1 MSRFNSSRRDPLTP
15 ELFVSKDLYGLKFFN
30 EVEDLV
36 DLDTRF
42 LCTPN
47 ISLID
52 NNTKIVLDFNG
63 CSSTHDKTLLT
74 TILAGISGGTDGI
87 TLSNAKHVDVRTGE
101 ESDLSGTFTYNSNYD
116 STIVADVVSVELP
129 QNYDKHY
136 KSTGFLG
143 KPEVE
148 FAVSNITSNLS
159 NTVKNVFGSGIL
171 PSFTSMGAV
180 EGDYI
185 KFLDGD
191 NSGILYEIA
200 GMSLDSSNYE
210 ILTLTQGNSYEYRG
224 VTQENRFNIKTNTN
238 LYKVETISGQTGSPY
253 ALPYTNKVDKLDFNL
268 GIDNDGKNVYVIG
281 INIQP
286 TIYLYTDSVYIFNY
300 SAQELESGFHMLQ
313 LSSTEDGTHGGG
325 SIKTSECAFFDGCV
339 VFTPTITETL
349 YYYCTN
355 HSGMGGKIIVS
366 QGIENPTATN
376 EFNILQPGNVG
387 YTISIPTIS
396 QPDSVLSSPGY

>member
-1 MSRFNSSRRDPLTP
+1 MSRFNSSRRDSLTP

-42 LCTPN
+42 LCTPS

-87 TLSNAKHVDVRTGE
+87 TLSNAKHVDARTGE
-101 ESDLSGTFTYNSNYD
+101 ESDLSGTFTYNANYD

-143 KPEVE
+143 KPQVE

-159 NTVKNVFGSGIL
+159 STVKNVFGSGIV

-180 EGDYI
+180 EGDYL

-200 GMSLDSSNYE
+200 GMSFDSSNYE

-238 LYKVETISGQTGSPY
+238 LYKVGNISEQTASSST
-253 ALPYTNKVDKLDFNL
+253 LSYTNKVSKIDFNL
-268 GIDNDGKNVYVIG
+268 GKDGNSKNVYAIASS
-281 INIQP
+281 IQP

-300 SAQELESGFHMLQ
+300 STQDLQSGSHVLR
-313 LSSTEDGTHGGG
+313 LSSTNDGTHGGG
-325 SIKTSECAFFDGCV
+325 SIKTSECAFFNGCLI
-339 VFTPTITETL
+339 FAPTVAQTL

-355 HSGMGGKIIVS
+355 HSGMGSKIIVS
-366 QGIENPTATN
+366 TGISNSTVTN
-376 EFNILQPGNVG
+376 DFSTLQSGNVDYITNSALNSPYSG
-387 YTISIPTIS
+387 Y
-396 QPDSVLSSPGY
+396 

>member
-47 ISLID
+47 VSLID

-87 TLSNAKHVDVRTGE
+87 TLSNAKHVDSKTGE
-101 ESDLSGTFTYNSNYD
+101 ESDLSGTFTYNANYNN
-116 STIVADVVSVELP
+116 TIIADVVSIELP
-129 QNYDKHY
+129 QKYDKQY
-136 KSTGFLG
+136 QSIGFLE
-143 KPEVE
+143 KPKVE
-148 FAVSNITSNLS
+148 FSASNITSNLS
-159 NTVKNVFGSGIL
+159 NTVKNVFGSEIT

-200 GMSLDSSNYE
+200 GISLDTSNYE
-210 ILTLTQGNSYEYRG
+210 ILTLTQGNSYDYRG
-224 VTQENRFNIKTNTN
+224 VTQENRFNIKTNSN
-238 LYKVETISGQTGSPY
+238 LYKVGNVSEQTASSSSL
-253 ALPYTNKVDKLDFNL
+253 AYTNRVNKIDINL
-268 GIDNDGKNVYVIG
+268 LQDGNGKNVYGIG
-281 INIQP
+281 SSIQP
-286 TIYLYTDSVYIFNY
+286 TIYLYTNNVYVFNY
-300 SAQELESGFHMLQ
+300 SAQDLTSGNHILR
-313 LSSTEDGTHGGG
+313 LSSTNDGTHNGG
-325 SIKTSECAFFDGCV
+325 SVKATECAFFDGCL
-339 VFTPTITETL
+339 VFNPTVTQTL
-349 YYYCTN
+349 YYYCVN
-355 HSGMGGKIIVS
+355 HSGMGARIIVS
-366 QGIENPTATN
+366 EGITN
-376 EFNILQPGNVG
+376 Q
-387 YTISIPTIS
+387 TISTS
-396 QPDSVLSSPGY
+396 SNNVLLTGQVDTYTRAALNTPYSGY

>member
-87 TLSNAKHVDVRTGE
+87 TLSNAKHVDARTGE
-101 ESDLSGTFTYNSNYD
+101 ESDLSGTFTYNANYD

-143 KPEVE
+143 NLQVE
-148 FAVSNITSNLS
+148 FAASNITSNLS
-159 NTVKNVFGSGIL
+159 NTVKNVFGSSIT

-180 EGDYI
+180 QGDYI
-185 KFLDGD
+185 KFSDGD

-200 GMSLDSSNYE
+200 GMSFDSSNYE

-238 LYKVETISGQTGSPY
+238 LYKVGNISEQTPSSST
-253 ALPYTNKVDKLDFNL
+253 LSYTNRVSKIDFNL
-268 GIDNDGKNVYVIG
+268 LNDGSGKNVFGIG
-281 INIQP
+281 SSIQP
-286 TIYLYTDSVYIFNY
+286 TIYLYTGNVYIFNY
-300 SAQELESGFHMLQ
+300 SSQGLISGSHVLR
-313 LSSTEDGTHGGG
+313 LSTTNQGIHGGG
-325 SIKTSECAFFDGCV
+325 SLKSTECAFFDGCF
-339 VFTPTITETL
+339 VFSPAIAQTL

-355 HSGMGGKIIVS
+355 HSGMGSKIIVS
-366 QGIENPTATN
+366 SSSVANSSTN
-376 EFNILQPGNVG
+376 YNFSTLQVGQSDSILPAGLNSPYYSG
-387 YTISIPTIS
+387 Y
-396 QPDSVLSSPGY
+396 

>member
-15 ELFVSKDLYGLKFFN
+15 ELFVSKDLHGLKFFN

-87 TLSNAKHVDVRTGE
+87 TLSNAKHVDARTGE
-101 ESDLSGTFTYNSNYD
+101 ESDLSGTFTYNANYD
-116 STIVADVVSVELP
+116 NTIVADVVSVELP
-129 QNYDKHY
+129 QNYDKQY
-136 KSTGFLG
+136 LSIGFLE
-143 KPEVE
+143 KPKVE
-148 FAVSNITSNLS
+148 FAASNITSNLS
-159 NTVKNVFGSGIL
+159 NTVKNVFGSGIT

-200 GMSLDSSNYE
+200 GISLDNSNYE

-238 LYKVETISGQTGSPY
+238 LYKVGNVSEQTASSST
-253 ALPYTNKVDKLDFNL
+253 LSYTNKVSKIDFGLLVDGN
-268 GIDNDGKNVYVIG
+268 GKNVYGVASS
-281 INIQP
+281 IQP
-286 TIYLYTDSVYIFNY
+286 TIYLYTNNVYIFNY
-300 SAQELESGFHMLQ
+300 SAQDLLAGSHVLR
-313 LSSTEDGTHGGG
+313 LSTTNDGTHGGG
-325 SIKTSECAFFDGCV
+325 SVKSSECAFFNGCL
-339 VFTPTITETL
+339 VFTPTVSQTL

-355 HSGMGGKIIVS
+355 HSGMGAKIIVS
-366 QGIENPTATN
+366 QGISNSTVTN
-376 EFNILQPGNVG
+376 NFTTLQTGGLDYITSSAINSPYSG
-387 YTISIPTIS
+387 Y
-396 QPDSVLSSPGY
+396 

>member
-15 ELFVSKDLYGLKFFN
+15 ELFVSKDLYGLKFFD

-42 LCTPN
+42 LCIPS

-52 NNTKIVLDFNG
+52 NNTKIILDFNS

-87 TLSNAKHVDVRTGE
+87 TLSNAKHVDARTGE
-101 ESDLSGTFTYNSNYD
+101 ESDLSGTFTYNANYA

-143 KPEVE
+143 KPQVE
-148 FAVSNITSNLS
+148 FATSNITSNIS
-159 NTVKNVFGSGIL
+159 NTVKNVFGSNIT
-171 PSFTSMGAV
+171 PSFSSMDVA

-191 NSGILYEIA
+191 NSGILYEISGISA
-200 GMSLDSSNYE
+200 DTNNYE
-210 ILTLTQGNSYEYRG
+210 ILTLTQGNSYDYRG
-224 VTQENRFNIKTNTN
+224 ITQENRFNTKTTTN
-238 LYKVETISGQTGSPY
+238 LYKVGNVSEQSASSST
-253 ALPYTNKVDKLDFNL
+253 LVYTNKVSKIDFGLIANGNGKSVF
-268 GIDNDGKNVYVIG
+268 GIGSS
-281 INIQP
+281 IQP
-286 TIYLYTDSVYIFNY
+286 TIYLSTGNVYIFNY
-300 SAQELESGFHMLQ
+300 SALDLSTGSHVLR
-313 LSSTEDGTHGGG
+313 LSSYNDGTNGGG
-325 SIKTSECAFFDGCV
+325 VIKTSECAFFDGC
-339 VFTPTITETL
+339 FIFNPTIEQTI

-355 HSGMGGKIIVS
+355 HPDMGSKIIVS
-366 QGIENPTATN
+366 SDVSTTTTITN
-376 EFNILQPGNVG
+376 FSNIQTGQVDYITNSALNSPYSG
-387 YTISIPTIS
+387 Y
-396 QPDSVLSSPGY
+396 